1 MTSPLQIVNQIVA
14 IDPDQPLA
22 SSGVSYSLDPESNPD
37 DVFTIENGTITA
49 VKPVDREMVEIY
61 KLKIKVINDTSA
73 FDVCVSVCLSV
84 HLCVC
89 VSMCLCILCVS
100 VCVSLC
106 IVCELVFECVHVCVI
121 KISICVTVYNIEKT
135 CID

>member
-61 KLKIKVINDTSA
+61 KLKIKVINDTSI
-73 FDVCVSVCLSV
+73 FRHLMCVCVSVCLCICVSV
-84 HLCVC
+84 CLCVC
-89 VSMCLCILCVS
+89 VYSVCLCVCPCVLCV
-100 VCVSLC
+100 
-106 IVCELVFECVHVCVI
+106 
-121 KISICVTVYNIEKT
+121 N
-135 CID
+135 

>member
-61 KLKIKVINDTSA
+61 KLKIKVINDTSI
-73 FDVCVSVCLSV
+73 FRHLMCVCVCLCLSVCASVCLCVYVSV
-84 HLCVC
+84 YTVCVC
-89 VSMCLCILCVS
+89 VCVLVYCVLCV
-100 VCVSLC
+100 
-106 IVCELVFECVHVCVI
+106 
-121 KISICVTVYNIEKT
+121 N
-135 CID
+135 